1 MKSDEQ
7 VFAGQTVAVSVLK
20 KPESAGLITF
30 PTQIR
35 RAEREPSM
43 EQIKKAFDEMASQYD
58 AQRRWIIPEMEDYY
72 SAAVWAAECAHSH
85 PAILD
90 VGAGTG
96 LLSALIL
103 QKYPGASLTLVDI
116 SEQMLG
122 IAKERFANR
131 KDTRYITGDYSS
143 VDFSGNYDLIC
154 SALSIHHLEKAAKRR
169 LYQKIFEALHP
180 GGIFVNADQ
189 VLGET
194 PAINRRYMAYW
205 DEFLE
210 PCPLSVDEKKQVLYR
225 RDTFDKNEKLSVQL
239 AWMKEFGFANI
250 DIVYKNRQFVVFTGR
265 KE

>member
-1 MKSDEQ
+1 
-7 VFAGQTVAVSVLK
+7 
-20 KPESAGLITF
+20 
-30 PTQIR
+30 
-35 RAEREPSM
+35 M
-43 EQIKKAFDEMASQYD
+43 EQIKKAFDEMASRYD
-58 AQRRWIIPEMEDYY
+58 AQRKWIIPEMEAFY
-72 SAAVWAAECAHSH
+72 SAAVWSAECTHSC

-90 VGAGTG
+90 IGAGTG

-103 QKYPGASLTLVDI
+103 SKYPHASLTLVDL

-122 IAKERFANR
+122 IAKERFADR
-131 KDTRYITGDYSS
+131 KDVWYISGDYSS
-143 VDFSGNYDLIC
+143 VDFTGRYDLIC
-154 SALSIHHLEKAAKRR
+154 SALSIHHLEQAAKHL

-194 PAINRRYMAYW
+194 PAINRRYIAYW

-210 PCPLSVDEKKQVLYR
+210 PCPLSGEEKKQVLYR

-239 AWMKEFGFANI
+239 AWMQESGFI
-250 DIVYKNRQFVVFTGR
+250 DVDVVYKNRQFVVFSGR

>member
-1 MKSDEQ
+1 
-7 VFAGQTVAVSVLK
+7 
-20 KPESAGLITF
+20 LITF
-30 PTQIR
+30 PKQTRIVR
-35 RAEREPSM
+35 CELSM
-43 EQIKKAFDEMASQYD
+43 EQIKKSFDEMAYRYD

-72 SAAVWAAECAHSH
+72 SAAVWAAECKHSH

-90 VGAGTG
+90 IGSGTG

-103 QKYPGASLTLVDI
+103 RKYPDALLTLVDL

-122 IAKERFANR
+122 IAKERFATR
-131 KDTRYITGDYSS
+131 KDMRYITGDYSS
-143 VDFSGNYDLIC
+143 VDFAGHYDMIC
-154 SALSIHHLEKAAKRR
+154 SALSIHHLEQVAKHR

-210 PCPLSVDEKKQVLYR
+210 PCPLSAEEKKQVVYR

-239 AWMKEFGFANI
+239 GWMQECGFTNI
-250 DIVYKNRQFVVFTGR
+250 DIVYKNRQFVVFTGK